1 MNSMEKKV
9 AARSATVNALMQ
21 VLNGLDAVQFGDA
34 NFAVLQEIDGQEI
47 WTEISVKAKSFTD
60 TKVSPAFDPFVTAQE
75 WQEEKELKAREKETK
90 RKEKEA
96 KIARDEAE
104 REAKRKTK
112 EKAKE

>member
-1 MNSMEKKV
+1 MNTMEKKI

-21 VLNGLDAVQFGDA
+21 TLNGLDAVQFGDA

-47 WTEISVKAKSFTD
+47 WTEIS
-60 TKVSPAFDPFVTAQE
+60 FDPFEVAQE
-75 WQEEKELKAREKETK
+75 WQEEKELKAREKEAK

-104 REAKRKTK
+104 REAKRK
-112 EKAKE
+112 AKGEE